1 MRLIYQANTFAFC
14 RLMKVQGMDRTLVD
28 KVFAICDY
36 YMLDKVKNHSRHI
49 FYEIYKL
56 IQIVPNTDEFRKLI
70 NFKIYLE

>member
-1 MRLIYQANTFAFC
+1 MKLIYRVNTFAFC
-14 RLMKVQGMDRTLVD
+14 RLLKVQGMDRTLVD
-28 KVFAICDY
+28 KVFAIRDY

-49 FYEIYKL
+49 YDIYKL